1 MRQSD
6 AERVLGILVGAT
18 SGWSDDI
25 VDEML
30 LTVAGWDD
38 VQAAE
43 RACARFTRPDGRARP
58 RLAQLIEAYAE
69 EEQRRIPYGSGRLV
83 PFDDGIQIAWRAYV
97 GEAHR
102 LGKQPNRETFG
113 QWAKILRDS
122 SGND

>member
-6 AERVLGILVGAT
+6 AERAFGILAGAT
-18 SGWSDDI
+18 TGWTDDLA
-25 VDEML
+25 DEFL
-30 LTVAGWDD
+30 LTIAGWDD

-58 RLAQLIEAYAE
+58 RLAQLIAAYNE

-83 PFDDGIQIAWRAYV
+83 PFEEGINIAWRAYV

-122 SGND
+122 SGKD

>member
-43 RACARFTRPDGRARP
+43 RAVARFTRPDGRARP
-58 RLAQLIEAYAE
+58 RLAQLIDAYAE

-83 PFDDGIQIAWRAYV
+83 PFEEGIQIAWRAYV

-122 SGND
+122 SGKD